1 MRLRFG
7 KDIGT
12 CALPLRLVVWVQHIA
27 AKLHLDV
34 LLPSPLLQVWLQPL
48 LLLLLQ
54 LHALLLLLRT
64 VEQMPG
70 GVLVVIRRGGIC
82 GLARTLNGGLH
93 NTQHFLQVLSIAS
106 RTLRK
111 GQVLEGCSLFPTA
124 AGQEY
129 IFPLRFFTPTQ
140 SMRE

>member
-1 MRLRFG
+1 MRLRSW
-7 KDIGT
+7 KNNGT
-12 CALPLRLVVWVQHIA
+12 YALPLRLVVWVQHIA
-27 AKLHLDV
+27 AKLQLDV
-34 LLPSPLLQVWLQPL
+34 LLPPPLLQLWLHAL

-54 LHALLLLLRT
+54 QQLHALRLLLRT

-70 GVLVVIRRGGIC
+70 VVMVVIRRGGIC

-93 NTQHFLQVLSIAS
+93 NTQHFLQVLAIAS

-111 GQVLEGCSLFPTA
+111 GQALDGCRLFPTA

-129 IFPLRFFTPTQ
+129 CDSSHPPNQ
-140 SMRE
+140 